1 MLSHV
6 QLFVTLW
13 TVAHQAPLSMRF
25 PRQEYWSELPFL
37 PPGALPDTVME
48 TESRSCPALT
58 GEMFTTAPSGKISMH
73 MCLAFFFFFFFKYL
87 IRLYLYLFGVFR
99 TFMVN
104 WLLIWLMWVYHL
116 TFYFLLIFT
125 PLVFCSPFLIFLLM
139 TIFFILFHFFSFV
152 GLLMIAFWFCYFNGC
167 FMAYIF
173 NLSQS
178 TIKWYCI
185 YFTYFTRTFQ

>member
-6 QLFVTLW
+6 QLSVTPW
-13 TVAHQAPLSMRF
+13 PVAHQAPLSMRF

-37 PPGALPDTVME
+37 PPGDLPDAVME
-48 TESRSCPALT
+48 SESLLCPALT

-73 MCLAFFFFFFFKYL
+73 MCFALKKKNL

-104 WLLIWLMWVYHL
+104 WLLIWLIWVYHL

-125 PLVFCSPFLIFLLM
+125 PLVFCSPFLIFLFSYDL
-139 TIFFILFHFFSFV
+139 IFFMLFHFFSFV
-152 GLLMIAFWFCYFNGC
+152 GLLMIAFCFCYFNVC

-178 TIKWYCI
+178 TIKWYCT